1 MSVESKSPGEGART
15 NPNPACSQSLP
26 LEGIVVL
33 DLSHVL
39 AGPYAAMVLG
49 DLGATVIKVENPK
62 GEDTRHTPPFLD
74 GESMVYRMVNRNK
87 ESLAIDLG
95 RPEGAEVFKRLVLQ
109 ADVVIENFRVG
120 TMARLGLDY
129 AALSALN
136 PRIVMA
142 SISGFGQTGP
152 YAQRKGLDM
161 IAQAMSGI
169 MSITG
174 EADGAPVKCGV
185 PVTDLSA
192 GLYAMVGILAA
203 LRHRD
208 RTGKGQYIDTSLF
221 EVAAGLS
228 VWQAA
233 EYWGAGRIS
242 KRHGSSHALMIP
254 YGACATL
261 DGHVVAAGHSERL
274 WPAFCKVIGLPGRP
288 DDPRFAQVLVRLQ
301 HRKELQECIEARTR
315 ECTTQDW
322 VARFEAAGVPA
333 GPIMSYD
340 AVFTDPHL
348 MARGMLP
355 PAAEGEVP
363 VLGNPLTMSETP
375 WKIRRPPPR
384 LAQDT
389 QNVLERFGFS
399 AAEIDAL
406 HRQSTIAIQ
415 NGVTPP

>member
-1 MSVESKSPGEGART
+1 MSADEKSPGHGAG
-15 NPNPACSQSLP
+15 NGLDPVGGKSLP

-33 DLSHVL
+33 ELSHVL

-49 DLGATVIKVENPK
+49 DLGATVIKIENPK
-62 GEDTRHTPPFLD
+62 GEDTRHTPPFVD

-87 ESLAIDLG
+87 ESLAVDLG
-95 RPEGAEVFKRLVLQ
+95 QPEGAEVIKRLVLQ

-129 AALSALN
+129 AALSAVN

-174 EADGAPVKCGV
+174 EADGSPVKCGV

-233 EYWGAGRIS
+233 EYWGAGRVS
-242 KRHGSSHALMIP
+242 QRHGSSHALMIP
-254 YGACATL
+254 YGAFATL
-261 DGHVVAAGHSERL
+261 DGHVVASGHSERL
-274 WPAFCKVIGLPGRP
+274 WPAFCKVIGLPELP
-288 DDPRFAQVLVRLQ
+288 EDPRFAKVLVRLE
-301 HRKELQECIEARTR
+301 HRKELQECIEVKTR
-315 ECTTQDW
+315 ERTTREW
-322 VARFEAAGVPA
+322 VGRFEAAGVPA
-333 GPIMSYD
+333 GPILSYD
-340 AVFTDPHL
+340 SVLNDPHL
-348 MARGMLP
+348 IARGMLP
-355 PAAEGEVP
+355 PAVEGEVP

-375 WKIRRPPPR
+375 WQVRKAPPR

-389 QNVLERFGFS
+389 QAVLERFGFS
-399 AAEIDAL
+399 AAEINVL
-406 HRQSTIAIQ
+406 RRQATIVTHE
-415 NGVTPP
+415 GVPP